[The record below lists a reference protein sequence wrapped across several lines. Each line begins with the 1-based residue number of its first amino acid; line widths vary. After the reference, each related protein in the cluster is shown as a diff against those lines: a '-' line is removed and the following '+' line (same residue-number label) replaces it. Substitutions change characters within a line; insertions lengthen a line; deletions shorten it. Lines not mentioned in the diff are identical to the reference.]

1 MQLWKLLPAALLAVA
16 ATPAKAD
23 CGKCGG
29 DHAAHGH
36 KTAAA
41 AAPASGKLEKGVRT
55 FEVAVTQDGFTPAEI
70 RAKAGEKV
78 KLVVTRK
85 VDRTCATEIVMK
97 DLGVNE
103 PLPLEKAVVV
113 TVRPQKKGDYRFACA
128 HGHIAG
134 NLVVE

>member
-1 MQLWKLLPAALLAVA
+1 MRLWKLVPAALLALA
-16 ATPAKAD
+16 ATPADAH

-29 DHAAHGH
+29 DHAAHGE
-36 KTAAA
+36 KAASPPSA
-41 AAPASGKLEKGVRT
+41 GKLDKGVRT
-55 FEVAVTQDGFTPAEI
+55 FELSVTQEGFTPAEI
-70 RAKAGEKV
+70 RAKSGEKV

-113 TVRPQKKGDYRFACA
+113 TVRPQKKGEYRFACA
-128 HGHIAG
+128 HGHISG

>member
-1 MQLWKLLPAALLAVA
+1 MQPWKLVPAALLALA
-16 ATPAKAD
+16 ATPADAH
-23 CGKCGG
+23 CGKCGA
-29 DHAAHGH
+29 DHAAHGQQ
-36 KTAAA
+36 A
-41 AAPASGKLEKGVRT
+41 AAPASAGKVDNGVRT
-55 FEVAVTQDGFTPAEI
+55 FELAVTEEGFTPAEI
-70 RAKAGEKV
+70 RAKSGEKV

-113 TVRPQKKGDYRFACA
+113 TVRPQKKGEYRFACA

>member
-1 MQLWKLLPAALLAVA
+1 MQLWKLVPAALLALA
-16 ATPAKAD
+16 ATPADAH
-23 CGKCGG
+23 CGKCGS
-29 DHAAHGH
+29 DHAAHGE
-36 KTAAA
+36 KA
-41 AAPASGKLEKGVRT
+41 AAPASAGKLDKGVRT
-55 FEVAVTQDGFTPAEI
+55 FDLAVTQDGFTPAEI
-70 RAKAGEKV
+70 RAKSGEKV

-113 TVRPQKKGDYRFACA
+113 TVRPQQKGEYRFACA
-128 HGHIAG
+128 HGHVAG